1 MTESEFPQFKK
12 RKKMTAVK
20 LKPKK
25 IRTVTLKERA
35 IALIEELREAPSEEA
50 VEALIAISQ
59 ELDDALDVLAEERR
73 EKREG
78 WAIPAGSLRNQW
90 NAQGRR
96 LASECLCRSY
106 QAAIKTN

>member
-1 MTESEFPQFKK
+1 MTVKK
-12 RKKMTAVK
+12 TKVIVPS
-20 LKPKK
+20 LKA
-25 IRTVTLKERA
+25 RA
-35 IALIEELREAPSEEA
+35 TALIAELIKAPSEEA
-50 VEALIAISQ
+50 IEVLTMISQ
-59 ELDDALDVLAEERR
+59 ALNVRLDVLAEERR

-90 NAQGRR
+90 LVQGRR

>member
-1 MTESEFPQFKK
+1 
-12 RKKMTAVK
+12 MTAVRK
-20 LKPKK
+20 LKQKPVN
-25 IRTVTLKERA
+25 IVSLENRA
-35 IALIEELREAPSEEA
+35 RALVEDLLDAPVEQQIAVLM
-50 VEALIAISQ
+50 AISQ
-59 ELDDALDVLAEERR
+59 ALDERLDVLAEERR

>member
-1 MTESEFPQFKK
+1 MTKK
-12 RKKMTAVK
+12 LK
-20 LKPKK
+20 LKPVN
-25 IRTVTLKERA
+25 IVSLENRA
-35 IALIEELREAPSEEA
+35 RALVEDLLDAPAEEQIGVLM
-50 VEALIAISQ
+50 AISQ
-59 ELDDALDVLAEERR
+59 ALDERLDVLAEERR

-78 WAIPAGSLRNQW
+78 WAIPPGSLRNQW